1 MQQILDE
8 AQLQAP
14 PTAPFLSTGKTGTHS
29 EHMGFL
35 LAEMQHLQRAYP
47 GGVW

>member
-1 MQQILDE
+1 
-8 AQLQAP
+8 LQAP
-14 PTAPFLSTGKTGTHS
+14 PPTSFLSTGKTGRHS